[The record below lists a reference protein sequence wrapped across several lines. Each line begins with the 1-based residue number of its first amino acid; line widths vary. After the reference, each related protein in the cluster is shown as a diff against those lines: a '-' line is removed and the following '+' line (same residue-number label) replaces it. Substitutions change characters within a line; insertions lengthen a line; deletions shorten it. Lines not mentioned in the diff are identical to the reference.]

1 MATNKVLLTKAASN
15 SKTLQQVADD
25 VVAKV
30 GGSSLVK
37 ILVSQDTII
46 FDTDLSQYNQVE
58 FKTKIDELDH
68 GASVL
73 DHENFKLLGTRT
85 TSVPG
90 SSSTSYWHLDAITR
104 LDYSASVSAGNV
116 GSYSATNEGDEVDI
130 YILDSGV
137 RGASRPTGVNVGLH
151 PELFSPDN
159 KANLNGTSEQ
169 GDYRVYE
176 LSSSLFTP
184 NNTGNTNEP
193 SSTGSVSRD
202 GHGTNAAICAAGINA
217 GVANKAR
224 IYSLRISDDGGSM
237 SLSTI
242 RSAYDAVYNHN
253 DPDHAGFKGNTL
265 DGNTRPRPSVVNC
278 SFGNTWPNPKE
289 PYVDR
294 NERHVGQ
301 NYNFTVTAS
310 GSSNYTISGTDANG
324 SVSGSDPTITVK
336 KGDTL
341 TFTMNAAGH
350 PFHVQ
355 TGGASYNAGL
365 AAAGVTGAGTAS
377 GGNVVFDTGTA
388 LVGKA
393 SGGFKYFCQ
402 AHASMNGDITVEES
416 SSTASGSG
424 DQQIDDGE
432 YKLGMLKGVTV
443 CRAAGNGLD
452 FFDPDQNA
460 DVDYG
465 PVNTKVVYGSRNSG
479 QASKLDAEITYT
491 DGYSRRGEEVGYGS
505 ADVSDIITVGAL
517 KVGTNNKLTFADFTN
532 YGDAVTAY
540 APGQNLLIPRYD
552 WASNTV
558 TADNYS
564 AGNHDTI
571 NGTSFSSP
579 IVAGMAAIFRQVHD
593 GATGTGEGKVCAKWA
608 AERRYQFADFDDDT
622 SIATTPVGG
631 WLNANTI
638 SERLLLQDS

>member
-193 SSTGSVSRD
+193 SSTGSVGRD
-202 GHGTNAAICAAGINA
+202 GHGTN
-217 GVANKAR
+217 
-224 IYSLRISDDGGSM
+224 
-237 SLSTI
+237 
-242 RSAYDAVYNHN
+242 
-253 DPDHAGFKGNTL
+253 
-265 DGNTRPRPSVVNC
+265 
-278 SFGNTWPNPKE
+278 E
-289 PYVDR
+289 
-294 NERHVGQ
+294 
-301 NYNFTVTAS
+301 
-310 GSSNYTISGTDANG
+310 
-324 SVSGSDPTITVK
+324 
-336 KGDTL
+336 
-341 TFTMNAAGH
+341 
-350 PFHVQ
+350 
-355 TGGASYNAGL
+355 
-365 AAAGVTGAGTAS
+365 
-377 GGNVVFDTGTA
+377 
-388 LVGKA
+388 
-393 SGGFKYFCQ
+393 
-402 AHASMNGDITVEES
+402 
-416 SSTASGSG
+416 
-424 DQQIDDGE
+424 
-432 YKLGMLKGVTV
+432 
-443 CRAAGNGLD
+443 
-452 FFDPDQNA
+452 
-460 DVDYG
+460 
-465 PVNTKVVYGSRNSG
+465 
-479 QASKLDAEITYT
+479 
-491 DGYSRRGEEVGYGS
+491 
-505 ADVSDIITVGAL
+505 
-517 KVGTNNKLTFADFTN
+517 
-532 YGDAVTAY
+532 
-540 APGQNLLIPRYD
+540 
-552 WASNTV
+552 
-558 TADNYS
+558 
-564 AGNHDTI
+564 
-571 NGTSFSSP
+571 
-579 IVAGMAAIFRQVHD
+579 
-593 GATGTGEGKVCAKWA
+593 
-608 AERRYQFADFDDDT
+608 
-622 SIATTPVGG
+622 
-631 WLNANTI
+631 
-638 SERLLLQDS
+638 